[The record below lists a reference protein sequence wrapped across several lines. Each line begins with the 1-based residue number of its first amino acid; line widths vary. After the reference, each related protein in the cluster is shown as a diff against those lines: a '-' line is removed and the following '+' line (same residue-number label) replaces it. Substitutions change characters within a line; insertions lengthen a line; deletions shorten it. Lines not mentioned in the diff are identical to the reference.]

1 MDAYVKQLGK
11 MNLHP
16 ALISSLPLL
25 NYGDRKAEAHA
36 RALVLNCLTKP
47 YAELWK
53 ECFNPSFAKLE
64 WTQTVPGVSQAFWK
78 QLSET
83 WSRSTALRVDL
94 SRRQALV
101 ELDVL
106 TAQVMGFNLDELK
119 TLYRQRFAVL
129 RGYERDTWY
138 DQKGRIIFSPNAL
151 GLRGVG
157 LPRRATAKDAKEGI
171 TYTVNGR
178 PCDAKGLGFED
189 VKNMQSGFV
198 TKTFMDASMTDEP
211 VERTVK
217 YVAPFFKMDRE
228 RDYDVAWAF
237 FEEKYG
243 KVDVAELQGVRP
255 EPVEAEAE
263 EQAEP
268 AETSKKSRKGK
279 KPELKLVEEPFNP
292 QPSLF
297 E

>member
-1 MDAYVKQLGK
+1 MDL
-11 MNLHP
+11 LP
-16 ALISSLPLL
+16 ALIGGLPML
-25 NYGDRKAEAHA
+25 NYGERQDEAHA

-47 YAELWK
+47 YAELWG
-53 ECFNPSFAKLE
+53 ECFKPTFAQLA
-64 WTQTVPGVSQAFWK
+64 WSQTMPGVSQAFWE
-78 QLSET
+78 QLSKT
-83 WSRSTALRVDL
+83 WTRGMALRSDL

-106 TAQVMGFNLDELK
+106 TAQVMGFTLNELK
-119 TLYRQRFAVL
+119 TVYRLRFAVMN
-129 RGYERDTWY
+129 GYERDTWY
-138 DQKGRIIFSPNAL
+138 DQNGRIVFTPNSN
-151 GLRGVG
+151 GLKGVG
-157 LPRRATAKDAKEGI
+157 LPRRAAAKDAKEGI

-228 RDYDVAWAF
+228 HDYEVAWAF

-268 AETSKKSRKGK
+268 AESSKKGRKGK